1 MKNVSDDQLV
11 NVLVDIA
18 EGSETNNIG
27 VVVNNTNM
35 RVARNFLGQGN
46 ILRIRALR

>member
-18 EGSETNNIG
+18 ESSETNNTD
-27 VVVNNTNM
+27 VVENNTNM
-35 RVARNFLGQGN
+35 RVARNFLGQKN
-46 ILRIRALR
+46 ILRIRALQ